1 MAAFKKAGCGTKRQP
16 RAICPEA
23 QAYEQLKAGFRRAG
37 LTPAEYARA
46 CRRAARKAGL

>member
-1 MAAFKKAGCGTKRQP
+1 MKPPIKQKTAKRGRSGDQAAQRY
-16 RAICPEA
+16 EA
-23 QAYEQLKAGFRRAG
+23 LKAGFQRVG